1 MITCN
6 TLQPSAPNTCLPNR
20 PSTPAPH
27 PHLTQKFTPTAAG
40 VAFQL
45 AEPPNCFLLLA
56 ISQLPSKF
64 ILSHLFSFRF
74 IPFYFIPLFFPFGQV
89 GRYEIMQICKSSA
102 YKPKARS
109 PKSHESHIFHFKNPP
124 LRVRKSQIDL
134 QHNIPHSPPAR
145 ADGGFRFLFCIR
157 SDPAQAQTRSP
168 LLAGVLTGVQN
179 PQNLTRES
187 TAWRLIE
194 TLDQL
199 IE

>member
-145 ADGGFRFLFCIR
+145 PRG
-157 SDPAQAQTRSP
+157 
-168 LLAGVLTGVQN
+168 
-179 PQNLTRES
+179 
-187 TAWRLIE
+187 WRI
-194 TLDQL
+194 
-199 IE
+199 